1 MKKRQYMNSSS
12 IETLVGIVA
21 SIGTA
26 MSMVP
31 QLTKLI
37 KEKEAENI
45 SMNMLLV
52 LFLGVGC
59 WIVYGVLKKDW
70 IIIIS
75 NTFSLVINVLLTVL
89 AMKYKKK

>member
-1 MKKRQYMNSSS
+1 MNSSS

>member
-37 KEKEAENI
+37 KEKKAENI

-89 AMKYKKK
+89 AIKYKKK

>member
-1 MKKRQYMNSSS
+1 MNSSS
-12 IETLVGIVA
+12 VETLVGIVA

-89 AMKYKKK
+89 AIKYKKK

>member
-1 MKKRQYMNSSS
+1 
-12 IETLVGIVA
+12 
-21 SIGTA
+21 

-89 AMKYKKK
+89 AIKYKKK

>member
-1 MKKRQYMNSSS
+1 MNSSS

-89 AMKYKKK
+89 AIKYKKK

>member
-1 MKKRQYMNSSS
+1 MEKRHQMNSSS

-89 AMKYKKK
+89 AIKYKKK

>member
-1 MKKRQYMNSSS
+1 MNVSLDSV
-12 IETLVGIVA
+12 IGIMA

-37 KEKEAENI
+37 KEKKAENI
-45 SMNMLLV
+45 SLYMLVV

-59 WIVYGVLKKDW
+59 WIVYGLLRKDW

-75 NTFSLVINVLLTVL
+75 NLFSFIINFMLTLL
-89 AMKYKKK
+89 AIKYKK

>member
-12 IETLVGIVA
+12 VETLVGIVA

-37 KEKEAENI
+37 KEKKAENI

>member
-1 MKKRQYMNSSS
+1 MNSSS

-75 NTFSLVINVLLTVL
+75 NAFSLVINVLLTVL